1 MSDNGMM
8 LLISVSMLM
17 ADPGSIVKRTAT
29 LCPVEILVAM
39 RVDICFMKSPTI
51 ACAITPHSTSA
62 VVRLRPEISDLVAS
76 VLPVA
81 ISIACRVSDTRTP
94 PSFTSWLISTL
105 TETSAPE
112 LMRIASSSD
121 MPSPMRT

>member
-1 MSDNGMM
+1 MM
-8 LLISVSMLM
+8 LLISVSMSI

-39 RVDICFMKSPTI
+39 RVEICFMKSPII
-51 ACAITPHSTSA
+51 ALAMTPHNTSA

-81 ISIACRVSDTRTP
+81 TSIACRVSDTRTP
-94 PSFTSWLISTL
+94 PSLTS
-105 TETSAPE
+105 
-112 LMRIASSSD
+112 
-121 MPSPMRT
+121 